1 MTVLGESLKI
11 LNGRL
16 PFAFKIKY
24 TYEQSL
30 CSVSQLSSF
39 PGEFAMRVRPEGVGE
54 TVEQYTIRICIFV
67 RN

>member
-11 LNGRL
+11 LDGRL

-39 PGEFAMRVRPEGVGE
+39 PGEFAMRVRLVAGE
-54 TVEQYTIRICIFV
+54 TVEHYTIRICIFV